1 MPKIRGFNSYIRCMA
16 KKKKTKKKRSFN
28 KRSLIKEIMKVFR
41 LNPKKAFNYRQ
52 LSKEIGI
59 KEKSIKELI
68 VAVLYDLQEQE
79 KLILI
84 SPGKYKYKKNLS
96 FIEGVVDV
104 TTSGNAYVRVE
115 EMEQDIFIKDK
126 HLLNAI
132 SGDIVKVSLF
142 SIFKK
147 RKPEGEITEIIK
159 RNKTQ
164 LVGVVRFSEKAAFVL
179 INDPRI
185 HFDVFLP
192 NQERKK

>member
-1 MPKIRGFNSYIRCMA
+1 MA

-41 LNPKKAFNYRQ
+41 LNPKKTFNYRQ

-68 VAVLYDLQEQE
+68 VAVLYDLQEQK

-142 SIFKK
+142 LLSK
-147 RKPEGEITEIIK
+147 
-159 RNKTQ
+159 
-164 LVGVVRFSEKAAFVL
+164 SENLKEKL
-179 INDPRI
+179 
-185 HFDVFLP
+185 L
-192 NQERKK
+192 KL

>member
-41 LNPKKAFNYRQ
+41 LNP
-52 LSKEIGI
+52 
-59 KEKSIKELI
+59 
-68 VAVLYDLQEQE
+68 VLYDLQEQE

-115 EMEQDIFIKDK
+115 EMEQDIFIKD
-126 HLLNAI
+126 NFWC
-132 SGDIVKVSLF
+132 DY
-142 SIFKK
+142 
-147 RKPEGEITEIIK
+147 
-159 RNKTQ
+159 
-164 LVGVVRFSEKAAFVL
+164 FV
-179 INDPRI
+179 IR
-185 HFDVFLP
+185 
-192 NQERKK
+192 QSQQSKSS